1 MSYETASLL
10 LTDPDA
16 TAEQLREAAASLRG
30 AFERAEHTIGLL
42 PGGADDV
49 MVRAYRAAA
58 DRGSVP
64 AMLELGALYASG
76 AVAPWAPYPGKDVPQ
91 AIELLRRADA
101 AGSREGAL
109 AWIRTA
115 YFARDDDAEE
125 AAVDRLTDLHDD
137 DRQNADVLLLVGYFL
152 SQGYG
157 FEQNRPAA
165 LPFFEAAAA
174 HGNADAAFELSII
187 HSTGIGVPADPAA
200 GVEWTRR
207 AADLGSA
214 RAQSNLGG
222 MFATGQGVEKD
233 PAAAVEWYSRAGEN
247 GHARAA
253 FIAGVMLLR
262 GDDGLKADAAAAAE
276 QFATAEEFGFDVDDA
291 LEGLG
296 ISR

>member
-1 MSYETASLL
+1 MSYETASQL

-16 TAEQLREAAASLRG
+16 PAEQLHEAAISLRG

-64 AMLELGALYASG
+64 AMLELGSLYASG
-76 AVAPWAPYPGKDVPQ
+76 AVAPWAPHPGKDVAQ
-91 AIELLRRADA
+91 AIELFRRADA

-109 AWIRTA
+109 AWTRTA
-115 YFARDDDAEE
+115 YFARDEEAEE
-125 AAVDRLTDLHDD
+125 QAVGRLTDLHDE
-137 DRQNADVLLLVGYFL
+137 DRQNADVLLLVGHFL

-157 FEQNRPAA
+157 FEQNQAEA

-187 HSTGIGVPADPAA
+187 HSNGLGVPADPTA

-222 MFATGQGVEKD
+222 MYAMGQGVDKD
-233 PAAAVEWYSRAGEN
+233 PAAAVEWYGRAGEN

-262 GDDGLKADAAAAAE
+262 GDDGLEADSAAAEE
-276 QFATAEEFGFDVDDA
+276 QFATAEEFGLDVDEA